1 MSYLSQKQDINLA
14 KNPPPSAEIIKS
26 NKCGSVVNYDHA
38 KYSVHGSGV
47 NYDHAKY
54 NVSDIVV
61 NYDHLNSDSSVAN
74 YDHTK
79 SKIHCSG
86 VNYDHDKYNVRSI
99 GVNYDHLNSE
109 SNVRSLVA
117 SYEHMHSDS
126 SRISPSTIPRKG
138 EILRRLPSS
147 GISDRKFDLMTP
159 KQNTVGQKSSRRRGS
174 KKGVSS
180 TQKNK
185 ISRYFDVK
193 PGPTE
198 IQGFEVGNQT
208 GRPKTGQF

>member
-1 MSYLSQKQDINLA
+1 M
-14 KNPPPSAEIIKS
+14 
-26 NKCGSVVNYDHA
+26 VNYDHA
-38 KYSVHGSGV
+38 KYSVHF
-47 NYDHAKY
+47 
-54 NVSDIVV
+54 
-61 NYDHLNSDSSVAN
+61 SDS
-74 YDHTK
+74 K
-79 SKIHCSG
+79 GSKT
-86 VNYDHDKYNVRSI
+86 VE
-99 GVNYDHLNSE
+99 NS
-109 SNVRSLVA
+109 S
-117 SYEHMHSDS
+117 
-126 SRISPSTIPRKG
+126 KG
-138 EILRRLPSS
+138 EFVRRLPSS

-208 GRPKTGQF
+208 GRPKTCQF